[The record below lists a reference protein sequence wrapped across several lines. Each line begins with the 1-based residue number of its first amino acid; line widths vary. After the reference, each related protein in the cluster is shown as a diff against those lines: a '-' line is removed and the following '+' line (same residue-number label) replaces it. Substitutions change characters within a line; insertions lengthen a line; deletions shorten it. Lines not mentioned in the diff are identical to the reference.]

1 MQSLFERQYLHL
13 LSTALDKGVEC
24 SDRTGTGTR
33 ALFGQSVKHD
43 WADGF
48 PVITHRT
55 LNPRSAFGEMA
66 CFIKGLTDIADFEAH
81 GCNWWRANLEDWN
94 KRNNKPDN
102 TDLGPIYGSKWRDF
116 HGTDQLKVLLNE
128 ARRNPTSRRL
138 LATAW
143 DPSDQAEAVLPPCHY
158 SFQIFIDTETKSL
171 DLLFTM
177 RSVDIVLGMP
187 ADFAA
192 YGFLQLAVCRELGLE
207 PRALIGHFADTHV
220 YLNHL
225 DGAKQI
231 LETQVDRA
239 LPQWGWSR
247 NTSDIFNLHPDDLI
261 ISKFEQGPSIRFK
274 MAV

>member
-1 MQSLFERQYLHL
+1 MQSNFEKSYIGL
-13 LSTALDKGVEC
+13 LAYAVNSGSER

-48 PVITHRT
+48 PVITHRL
-55 LNPRSAFGEMA
+55 LNPRSAFAEMA
-66 CFIKGLTDIADFEAH
+66 CFIRGSTDIADFEAL

-94 KRNNKPDN
+94 ARNGKPDN

-116 HGTDQLKVLLNE
+116 HGTDQLKALLAE
-128 ARRNPTSRRL
+128 AHRNPTSRRL
-138 LATAW
+138 LVSAW

-158 SFQIFIDTETKSL
+158 SFQIFIDTEAKSL

-192 YGFLQLAVCRELGLE
+192 YGFLQLAICRELGLE

-231 LETQVDRA
+231 LGTEVYRPLPKWKWSSNA
-239 LPQWGWSR
+239 L
-247 NTSDIFNLHPDDLI
+247 DIFNLHPDDLI
-261 ISKFEQGPSIRFK
+261 VSKFDQGPSIKFK

>member
-1 MQSLFERQYLHL
+1 MQSCFEKSYISL
-13 LSTALDKGVEC
+13 LACAMTSGSKR
-24 SDRTGTGTR
+24 SDRTGTGTH
-33 ALFGQSVKHD
+33 ALFGQTVKHD

-55 LNPRSAFGEMA
+55 LNPRSAFAEMA
-66 CFIKGLTDIADFEAH
+66 CFIRGSTDIADFEAL

-94 KRNNKPDN
+94 ARNGKPDN

-116 HGTDQLKVLLNE
+116 HGTDQLKALLDE
-128 ARRNPTSRRL
+128 ARKNPTSRPL
-138 LATAW
+138 LVTAW

-158 SFQIFIDTETKSL
+158 SFQIFIDTGTKSL

-192 YGFLQLAVCRELGLE
+192 YGFLQLAICRELGLE

-220 YLNHL
+220 YQNHL
-225 DGAKQI
+225 DGAIQI
-231 LETQVDRA
+231 LGTEVYRQLPKWQWSANA
-239 LPQWGWSR
+239 L
-247 NTSDIFNLHPDDLI
+247 DIFNLHPDDLI